1 MEFQTNTTVT
11 ETHVQVNLRWD
22 PGYVKTLPG
31 AIKSVVIVSM
41 KSREKYFLKT
51 LSYQLTNLLGFV
63 CVMVAT
69 PYYKEQPV
77 GEWFV
82 FVSMT
87 GFWVSSV
94 LLVMYLVHAMEK
106 FHVIPWL
113 MIEFGFCA
121 LWTFFFF
128 AAALAAAVEVTINP
142 SLYSQLIDT
151 PCCRVP
157 TARSSEP
164 PPSSGLCRCWCT
176 GWTPCS
182 SSAAGGR
189 ASWPRARGR
198 SRKHSPRQQYAGGT
212 EH

>member
-31 AIKSVVIVSM
+31 AIKSVVI
-41 KSREKYFLKT
+41 
-51 LSYQLTNLLGFV
+51 LTNLLGFV

-128 AAALAAAVEVTINP
+128 AAALAAAVEGPHSAQLGAASFFGFVSMVVYGLDAVLKFRGWRAGQLAQGERKVTQTFA
-142 SLYSQLIDT
+142 S
-151 PCCRVP
+151 P
-157 TARSSEP
+157 TIR
-164 PPSSGLCRCWCT
+164 
-176 GWTPCS
+176 
-182 SSAAGGR
+182 GG
-189 ASWPRARGR
+189 
-198 SRKHSPRQQYAGGT
+198 H
-212 EH
+212 

>member
-1 MEFQTNTTVT
+1 
-11 ETHVQVNLRWD
+11 
-22 PGYVKTLPG
+22 
-31 AIKSVVIVSM
+31 M
-41 KSREKYFLKT
+41 KYSLNT
-51 LSYQLTNLLGFV
+51 LSDQLTNLLGFV

-128 AAALAAAVEVTINP
+128 AAALAAAVEVIINP
-142 SLYSQLIDT
+142 SLSLLSTNRHSMLQGPHSAQLGAASFFGFVSMLVYGLDAVLKFRGWRAGQLAQGERKVT
-151 PCCRVP
+151 QTFASP
-157 TARSSEP
+157 TIR
-164 PPSSGLCRCWCT
+164 
-176 GWTPCS
+176 
-182 SSAAGGR
+182 GG
-189 ASWPRARGR
+189 
-198 SRKHSPRQQYAGGT
+198 H
-212 EH
+212 

>member
-1 MEFQTNTTVT
+1 
-11 ETHVQVNLRWD
+11 
-22 PGYVKTLPG
+22 
-31 AIKSVVIVSM
+31 M
-41 KSREKYFLKT
+41 KYSLNT
-51 LSYQLTNLLGFV
+51 LSDQLTNLLGFV

-142 SLYSQLIDT
+142 SLSPLSTNRHSMLQGPHSAQLGAASFFGFVSMLVYGLDAVLKFRGWRAGQLAQGERKVT
-151 PCCRVP
+151 QTFASP
-157 TARSSEP
+157 TIR
-164 PPSSGLCRCWCT
+164 
-176 GWTPCS
+176 
-182 SSAAGGR
+182 GG
-189 ASWPRARGR
+189 
-198 SRKHSPRQQYAGGT
+198 H
-212 EH
+212 

>member
-1 MEFQTNTTVT
+1 
-11 ETHVQVNLRWD
+11 
-22 PGYVKTLPG
+22 
-31 AIKSVVIVSM
+31 M
-41 KSREKYFLKT
+41 KYSLNT

-128 AAALAAAVEVTINP
+128 AAALAAAVEVIINP
-142 SLYSQLIDT
+142 SLHSQLTHSMLQGPHSAQLGAASFFGFVSMLVYGLDAVLKFRGWRAGQLAQGERKVT
-151 PCCRVP
+151 QTFASP
-157 TARSSEP
+157 TIR
-164 PPSSGLCRCWCT
+164 
-176 GWTPCS
+176 
-182 SSAAGGR
+182 GG
-189 ASWPRARGR
+189 
-198 SRKHSPRQQYAGGT
+198 H
-212 EH
+212 

>member
-1 MEFQTNTTVT
+1 
-11 ETHVQVNLRWD
+11 
-22 PGYVKTLPG
+22 
-31 AIKSVVIVSM
+31 M
-41 KSREKYFLKT
+41 KYLLNT

-128 AAALAAAVEVTINP
+128 AAALAAAVEVIINP
-142 SLYSQLIDT
+142 SLHSQLTDT
-151 PCCRVP
+151 MLQGPHSAQLGAASFFGFVSMLVYGLDAVLKFRGWRAGQLAQGERKVTQTFASP
-157 TARSSEP
+157 TIR
-164 PPSSGLCRCWCT
+164 
-176 GWTPCS
+176 
-182 SSAAGGR
+182 GG
-189 ASWPRARGR
+189 
-198 SRKHSPRQQYAGGT
+198 H
-212 EH
+212 